1 MNYRYLKISITVIIF
16 SLIFTAFVAC
26 QTSPENDTV
35 LTGKIT
41 SIYEDR
47 IALDIITGSEL
58 VSDKTTLTI
67 NSDTKF
73 ENDLPK
79 EYEVGDILTFTI
91 TGNVLE
97 SYPTQTTAERII
109 SFEHDSEIV
118 LD

>member
-1 MNYRYLKISITVIIF
+1 MNYRYLKTSIIVIIF

-26 QTSPENDTV
+26 QTPTENDTV

-41 SIYEDR
+41 SIYEDKL
-47 IALDIITGSEL
+47 ALDIITGSEL

-73 ENDLPK
+73 DNDVSK
-79 EYEVGDILTFTI
+79 DYMVGDILTFTI
-91 TGNVLE
+91 TGEVLE
-97 SYPTQTTAERII
+97 SYPTQTTAGRII
-109 SFEHDSEIV
+109 SYEHDSEIV